1 MPDEEARA
9 LDLDSAGVYE
19 ISVEAFE
26 ARSPPRRRL
35 HSPER
40 AREDVRTQQEVR
52 PMRTLLAALAATVA
66 MYLFGVLY
74 WGAASFPY
82 SPWLETQDDAAAQ
95 AALREHFPE
104 SGVYY
109 VPGTGNEPERRD
121 QLFGTGPVGFVYV
134 DVDGRP
140 AFDPGI
146 MVRGFLLNGVIA
158 ALLLWLFRLARVEPR
173 HGARI
178 GLAALV
184 GLVFVVVVHL
194 GDVVWWVLPVGW
206 ELSRAFYNFTAF
218 VLAAAVLS
226 AVLGIARPE

>member
-1 MPDEEARA
+1 MPDADGRA

-26 ARSPPRRRL
+26 SRSPPRRRL
-35 HSPER
+35 PSPQR
-40 AREDVRTQQEVR
+40 AGEDAEAQQEGR
-52 PMRTLLAALAATVA
+52 PMRAFLAALAAAVA
-66 MYLFGVLY
+66 MYAFGFVY

-82 SPWLETQDDAAAQ
+82 SPWLETRDDAAAQ
-95 AALREHFPE
+95 AALREHFPK

-109 VPGTGNEPERRD
+109 VPGNGNEPERRD
-121 QLFGTGPVGFVYV
+121 QLFDTGPVGFVYL

-158 ALLLWLFRLARVEPR
+158 ALLLWLFHVARVEPS

-178 GLAALV
+178 GLAAV
-184 GLVFVVVVHL
+184 VALVFVVVVHL

-206 ELSRAFYNFTAF
+206 ELSRAFYNFSTF

-226 AVLGIARPE
+226 AVLGTARRE